1 MLNINIKT
9 INDTISEARMT
20 AMDEECSE
28 KELRNMC
35 WRLSLLLA
43 NVTGTLVGMDNVIGN
58 VMDYCAKDVMSMEHM
73 SREGYRD
80 DN

>member
-1 MLNINIKT
+1 MLNIDIKT

-43 NVTGTLVGMDNVIGN
+43 SVTGTLAGMEDVIGN
-58 VMDYCAKDVMSMEHM
+58 VMDYCAKDVMSMNYMIE
-73 SREGYRD
+73 EGHRND
-80 DN
+80 S